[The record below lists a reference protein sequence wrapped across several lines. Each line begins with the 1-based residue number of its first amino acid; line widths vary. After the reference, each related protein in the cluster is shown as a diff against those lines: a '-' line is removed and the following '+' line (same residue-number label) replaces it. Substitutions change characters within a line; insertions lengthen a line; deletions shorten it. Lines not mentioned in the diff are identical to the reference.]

1 MTDRQEVFEE
11 SMRLGHSAAWD
22 LQWDRAIE
30 YYRKA
35 LSLSA
40 DHPGALTS
48 LGLALLES
56 EEYEEALKVYEHAGK
71 LSPEDAIPVE
81 KIAEILEA
89 MNEKQG
95 AVSQRKAA
103 VDLHLKRRDV
113 DRAIDNWT
121 HIARLSPGDLETR
134 SRLAMTFERLG
145 RQRESVYE
153 YLAVAS
159 ILQRSKKV
167 DRAIEAA
174 QRALRLIPGE
184 KEAARTLRMLQQGK
198 ELPPP
203 SEPRGATAPL
213 RMEAVKDFVQS
224 DSIEE
229 LATEDSQQADPES
242 VAQTRALTIL
252 AGLLF
257 EDDQGEDPDDEVPSD
272 IDDLTTGRISKE
284 RDSIGQPQMMR
295 YLGQA
300 IDLQTRGNKRQ
311 AIKEFDRAIQ
321 AGLDHPAVHYN
332 LGVILK
338 NMEDTEEAIKHLS
351 GALGHPELDL
361 GANLALGRLARMRND
376 LPEAAR
382 FLLQA
387 LRRAD
392 SLSVDESQSGQLNEL
407 YDSILASQNDGDENT
422 LSQIVENTLSF
433 LSGPEWLQRLRQA
446 RQQLE
451 GQTEGAS
458 LVPIAELLEVGGTE
472 RVLQSLARIDDH
484 ISNKFYA
491 VALEEAMLAMDHVP
505 DYLALHSRMAEIMLQ
520 QGNTSGGMTKLRT
533 VAKTHRMRGQIA
545 QASNI
550 YSRIIR
556 HSPIDIAARRQ
567 LIELLAQQDRS
578 DEAIAQYIDLAEL
591 YRQMA
596 EIETARDT
604 LEQAY
609 QLCQR
614 SNVDRKVVVRILDR
628 MGDMDLSRL
637 EWRQALRIFEQI
649 CELDPSNEKA
659 RSNLIDL
666 NLRLGQEPDAAESLD
681 IHLENLVNAGQA
693 SEALILLEDL
703 AREYPGKQAL
713 HARLAEAYRAA
724 GRTADAIAQYDA
736 LGEIQLDAGQSQ
748 EAIKTIETILN
759 LDPPNIEGYHE
770 LLHNLKDEK

>member
-1 MTDRQEVFEE
+1 
-11 SMRLGHSAAWD
+11 
-22 LQWDRAIE
+22 
-30 YYRKA
+30 
-35 LSLSA
+35 
-40 DHPGALTS
+40 
-48 LGLALLES
+48 
-56 EEYEEALKVYEHAGK
+56 
-71 LSPEDAIPVE
+71 
-81 KIAEILEA
+81 
-89 MNEKQG
+89 
-95 AVSQRKAA
+95 
-103 VDLHLKRRDV
+103 
-113 DRAIDNWT
+113 
-121 HIARLSPGDLETR
+121 
-134 SRLAMTFERLG
+134 
-145 RQRESVYE
+145 
-153 YLAVAS
+153 
-159 ILQRSKKV
+159 
-167 DRAIEAA
+167 
-174 QRALRLIPGE
+174 
-184 KEAARTLRMLQQGK
+184 
-198 ELPPP
+198 
-203 SEPRGATAPL
+203 
-213 RMEAVKDFVQS
+213 
-224 DSIEE
+224 
-229 LATEDSQQADPES
+229 
-242 VAQTRALTIL
+242 
-252 AGLLF
+252 
-257 EDDQGEDPDDEVPSD
+257 
-272 IDDLTTGRISKE
+272 
-284 RDSIGQPQMMR
+284 
-295 YLGQA
+295 
-300 IDLQTRGNKRQ
+300 
-311 AIKEFDRAIQ
+311 
-321 AGLDHPAVHYN
+321 
-332 LGVILK
+332 
-338 NMEDTEEAIKHLS
+338 
-351 GALGHPELDL
+351 
-361 GANLALGRLARMRND
+361 
-376 LPEAAR
+376 
-382 FLLQA
+382 
-387 LRRAD
+387 
-392 SLSVDESQSGQLNEL
+392 VDESQSGQLNEL

-451 GQTEGAS
+451 GQTEGAA